1 MQADERRFTWHPVHA
16 GRSLDEVRHEL
27 ERDLM
32 HDQRAYALAMSAP
45 DEQEAAI
52 LTRVVE
58 LERRWGIYHMDWAT
72 AESGPLADRIAEF
85 EWHREE
91 RQEMIPFHA
100 PPSPSRSTQ
109 PAGEEGAERPWW
121 AFWRR

>member
-1 MQADERRFTWHPVHA
+1 MQEDDRRFSWHPAHA
-16 GRSLDEVRHEL
+16 GKSLAEVRREL
-27 ERDLM
+27 ERDLE

-72 AESGPLADRIAEF
+72 AVPGPLAERIAEF
-85 EWHREE
+85 EWLREE
-91 RQEMIPFHA
+91 RREMLPFHA
-100 PPSPSRSTQ
+100 PPAPSHRTNQ
-109 PAGEEGAERPWW
+109 PGDDGHERPWW